1 VPESRPR
8 YSPVWDF
15 STIVFPLS
23 LGAIDLSLFARPTRA
38 KRAVRGE
45 NHDIV
50 LVPMPTERR

>member
-1 VPESRPR
+1 
-8 YSPVWDF
+8 
-15 STIVFPLS
+15 